1 MSDIDKAINL
11 AEAKLKLN
19 ELNYSDR
26 LRLLAQ
32 GALMNFSDE
41 FFAMIRSIGTE
52 TYEEAVADERE
63 ELKKAQAKE
72 GSLKYEIGG
81 AMAPALALA
90 PFTGGTSIPATI
102 GRYTIGTGGRLMT
115 QGAIQ
120 GGTSAVGRQ
129 EGDIVSRVVDNPLDV
144 GVSTATGTLLNPA
157 MQKVGGKIVEGVTKI
172 AEPLIRKI
180 RGQLGKPVEDELA
193 RIAKESGKEVGPPIA
208 KERCESCLQ
217 QDIKIV
223 CDELDMNEPWWRSL
237 DGNRQRVVA
246 NMCFNLGYPRFS
258 KFKKFIAAMQ
268 TSDWE
273 KAAEEMMDSK
283 WSTQVGERDTRLRE
297 SVLNADK

>member
-90 PFTGGTSIPATI
+90 PFTGGASIPATV
-102 GRYTIGTGGRLMT
+102 GRYAIGTGGRLMT

-129 EGDIVSRVVDNPLDV
+129 EGDIVSRITENPLDI

-157 MQKVGGKIVEGVTKI
+157 VQKVGGKIVEGVTKI

-180 RGQLGKPVEDELA
+180 KGQLGKPVE
-193 RIAKESGKEVGPPIA
+193 G
-208 KERCESCLQ
+208 
-217 QDIKIV
+217 
-223 CDELDMNEPWWRSL
+223 
-237 DGNRQRVVA
+237 
-246 NMCFNLGYPRFS
+246 
-258 KFKKFIAAMQ
+258 
-268 TSDWE
+268 
-273 KAAEEMMDSK
+273 
-283 WSTQVGERDTRLRE
+283 
-297 SVLNADK
+297 